1 MEFTMQQIKK
11 ISTYLLYVFNALIIG
26 ELLCIFLGWFFIDTP
41 TVKKL
46 LANGLVAN
54 PIRTPEGLLT
64 LGDVMWTP
72 LSKLIFVAS
81 NIVGALSFFLSLFV
95 LKSIFKNYR
104 KGEIFTRKNAL
115 SYRSLGLLSFLD
127 ALLAPLSD
135 TLMILAVTLSNEPGH
150 RYLSLSFGTPSFD
163 AFFTGAIVI
172 VISWVMG
179 EASRLQEDQ
188 HLTI

>member
-1 MEFTMQQIKK
+1 MQQIKK
-11 ISTYLLYVFNALIIG
+11 LNTYLLYVFNALIIG

-41 TVKKL
+41 TVKGW

-54 PIRTPEGLLT
+54 PIRTPEGVLT
-64 LGDVMWTP
+64 LGDVTWTS
-72 LSKLIFVAS
+72 LSKMVFIAS
-81 NIVGALSFFLSLFV
+81 NIVGTLSFFLGLFV

-104 KGEIFTRKNAL
+104 KGEIFTRKNAA
-115 SYRSLGLLSFLD
+115 SYRSLGFLLFLD
-127 ALLAPLSD
+127 AILAPLSD
-135 TLMILAVTLSNEPGH
+135 TLMVLAVTLSNEPGH
-150 RYLSLSFGTPSFD
+150 RYLTLSFGTPSFN

-179 EASRLQEDQ
+179 EASRLPEDQ